1 VTVKSPGT
9 VITGG
14 VVSTRFTV
22 TEKLP
27 LAEFE
32 CASVAVQVTVVVPTG
47 NVLPE
52 AGLQLGVIAPSR
64 LSLALAE

>member
-1 VTVKSPGT
+1 M
-9 VITGG
+9 TGG

-22 TEKLP
+22 TLKVP
-27 LAEFE
+27 LVEFE
-32 CASVAVQVTVVVPTG
+32 CESVAVHVTVVVPTG

-64 LSLALAE
+64 LSVAVAL